1 MPSKIKQLIAVFL
14 LGLLLRVW
22 DLSGNPAGVYVDEAH
37 LGYTAYSLLHTG
49 KDSYGKSWPIMTKLF
64 GSYSSAL
71 YSYLTVLPVGLM
83 GLNIFTTRLLSA
95 VSGSLLVLIAGIAF
109 GPFTGLVI
117 AVSPVFIFFSRAA
130 FEANLALTLLIISL
144 VLFFRSRLSLSALF
158 LSLSAYAYHAE
169 KLIAPIILIF
179 FWGFYRSARKQLLV
193 PVLIFV
199 ITQLPLWMVS
209 LNPAVNQRFYEL
221 SYSGSLPEK
230 TLTFINNY
238 LGYLSPDNLF
248 SRPDPDV
255 QRSFPEISVFYWW
268 MIIPAIMGLA
278 SKKPKLIFLTIFLS
292 IIPGAVTRDYFS
304 TIRVLPA
311 FVGMAVLI
319 SYGLKSLF
327 IRWPVPV
334 VIIIIFSLLGL
345 YSNLCLLK
353 FERSSVWGYQYRQLA
368 EFVGSH
374 PDENVIIDNSRQK
387 PLYILLAFYNRWPPS
402 LLQSRYSASW
412 LADYYS
418 HPEFSSDAD
427 IRNISIR
434 PIDWKKDATRSAF
447 LIGDK
452 LAISPDQISEHHLRL
467 VTWVADLAGDPR
479 LQILQTGY

>member
-1 MPSKIKQLIAVFL
+1 MPSKIKKLIAVFL

-22 DLSGNPAGVYVDEAH
+22 NLSGNPAGVYVDEAH

-49 KDSYGKSWPIMTKLF
+49 KDSYGKSWPVMTKLF
-64 GSYSSAL
+64 GSYSAAL
-71 YSYLTVLPVGLM
+71 YSYMTVLPVGLL

-95 VSGSLLVLIAGIAF
+95 VSGSLLVLVAGIGF
-109 GPFTGLVI
+109 GPFAGLVV
-117 AVSPVFIFFSRAA
+117 AVSPVFVFFSRAA
-130 FEANLALTLLIISL
+130 FEANLALTLLIIGW
-144 VLFFRSRLSLSALF
+144 VLFSRSRLNLSVLF

-169 KLIAPIILIF
+169 KLLTPVILAFFLWHHRPARKFVLQACLIF
-179 FWGFYRSARKQLLV
+179 IL
-193 PVLIFV
+193 
-199 ITQLPLWMVS
+199 TQLPLWIVS
-209 LNPAVNQRFYEL
+209 FKPAVNQRFSEL
-221 SYSGSLPEK
+221 AFTGSPRVVV
-230 TLTFINNY
+230 LTFVRNY

-248 SRPDPDV
+248 SRPDPDI

-292 IIPGAVTRDYFS
+292 IIPGAITKDYFS

-311 FVGMAVLI
+311 FMGMAVFI

-345 YSNLCLLK
+345 YSNLILLK

-374 PDENVIIDNSRQK
+374 PNENLIIDNSRQK
-387 PLYILLAFYNRWPPS
+387 PLLILLAFYNRWPPS

-418 HPEFSSDAD
+418 HPEFSSDVD
-427 IRNISIR
+427 IKNISIR
-434 PIDWKKDATRSAF
+434 PIDWKNDATRSAF

-452 LAISPDQISEHHLRL
+452 LAISPDQISEHHLRS
-467 VTWVADLAGDPR
+467 VAWFADLAGDPR